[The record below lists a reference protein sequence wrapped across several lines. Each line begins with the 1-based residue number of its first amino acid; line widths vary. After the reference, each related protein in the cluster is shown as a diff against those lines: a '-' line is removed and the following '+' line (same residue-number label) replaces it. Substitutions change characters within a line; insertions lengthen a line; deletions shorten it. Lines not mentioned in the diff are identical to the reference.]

1 MNISTGASLVP
12 LIRIDA
18 IVEWLLGKY
27 VNKSWW
33 CGAFSS
39 AGNHGCPLPFIFLT
53 DIGTWSLRASRNHMA
68 GKIIAI
74 MLLLSAVELQTG
86 ADWGTHRDS
95 VFETGGSHRNGWCLL
110 ECVKPSGRMIFSY
123 HLKLCTILRK

>member
-74 MLLLSAVELQTG
+74 MPLLSAVELQTG

-95 VFETGGSHRNGWCLL
+95 VFETGGISPK
-110 ECVKPSGRMIFSY
+110 CVVLAGVCEAIRPNDFLITTQVM
-123 HLKLCTILRK
+123 HDLA